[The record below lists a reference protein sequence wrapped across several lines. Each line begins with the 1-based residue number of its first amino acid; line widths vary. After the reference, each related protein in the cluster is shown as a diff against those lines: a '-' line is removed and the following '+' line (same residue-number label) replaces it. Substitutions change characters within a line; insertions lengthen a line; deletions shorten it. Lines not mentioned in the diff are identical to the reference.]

1 MIVGKKQLKFLLT
14 TTLSATNPTWA
25 TLELNLG
32 LRGEKLW

>member
-1 MIVGKKQLKFLLT
+1 MIVGKEQPKFLLT
-14 TTLSATNPTWA
+14 TTLSATNLTLA